1 MKNKNEVIQAALI
14 KYPKA
19 KKIAVENV
27 SMWYRGTYE
36 DSMNLHNDA
45 QSYGWNNDT
54 MKAILFVRTKTANIL
69 AA

>member
-27 SMWYRGTYE
+27 SMWYRGTRE
-36 DSMNLHNDA
+36 DSMNLHLDA

-54 MKAILFVRTKTANIL
+54 MKAILFVHTKTANIL
-69 AA
+69 TA